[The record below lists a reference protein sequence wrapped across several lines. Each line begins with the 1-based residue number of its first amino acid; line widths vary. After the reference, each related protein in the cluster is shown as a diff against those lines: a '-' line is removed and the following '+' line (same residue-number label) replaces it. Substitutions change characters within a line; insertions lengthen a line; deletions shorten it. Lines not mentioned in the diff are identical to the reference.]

1 MDYSVGSFCRVSF
14 TTQGTQA
21 HCCYTNLQPVVYPQ
35 GTSVYAL
42 TNGFLFRCT
51 SLLQTIWQAVIMSYI
66 KELHISHKYLCTEC
80 YGNHVDTARAKHL
93 KDNNLRMTCHTCGE
107 ILAKER
113 RHTIAPLNK
122 SNYIC
127 ITDMAMLKQLNPKR
141 TTWKQ

>member
-1 MDYSVGSFCRVSF
+1 MTPMSDCPNLGEHRETKTTNKRASTATNHNIAHQPNRTQCCTSQTTRACRKGRS
-14 TTQGTQA
+14 Q
-21 HCCYTNLQPVVYPQ
+21 
-35 GTSVYAL
+35 
-42 TNGFLFRCT
+42 TNGKT
-51 SLLQTIWQAVIMSYI
+51 KGVIMSYI

-107 ILAKER
+107 ILAKQR

-122 SNYIC
+122 SNYVC

-141 TTWKQ
+141 TT